1 MEYYMFHKPKGC
13 ITAVKDEMH
22 KTVMDYFQGVPEPG
36 LHPVGRLDKETE
48 GLLLITNDGK
58 WNQELMHPDHH
69 VTKTYLFWALGELS
83 QEKIRQ
89 IENGIPLRGMVAKP
103 AQIQL
108 CDTKTLGDIMNLAG
122 GIKVG
127 NRKEQP
133 VFSGTI
139 GITEGKKHQVRRMLK
154 AVGCY
159 VVYLKRIAIGGLT
172 LDETLQPGEYRKLT
186 EEEKRKIWIREKG

>member
-22 KTVMDYFQGVPEPG
+22 KTVMDYFQGVFEPG

-69 VTKTYLFWALGELS
+69 VTKTYFFWALGELS

-89 IENGIPLRGMVAKP
+89 IENGVPLRGMVAKP
-103 AQIQL
+103 AKIQL
-108 CDTKTLGDIMNLAG
+108 CDTKTLGDILNLAG

-186 EEEKRKIWIREKG
+186 EEEKRKIWIKEKG

>member
-22 KTVMDYFQGVPEPG
+22 KTVMDYFQGVSEPG

-186 EEEKRKIWIREKG
+186 EEEKRKIWIKEKG

>member
-1 MEYYMFHKPKGC
+1 
-13 ITAVKDEMH
+13 
-22 KTVMDYFQGVPEPG
+22 
-36 LHPVGRLDKETE
+36 
-48 GLLLITNDGK
+48 
-58 WNQELMHPDHH
+58 
-69 VTKTYLFWALGELS
+69 
-83 QEKIRQ
+83 
-89 IENGIPLRGMVAKP
+89 
-103 AQIQL
+103 
-108 CDTKTLGDIMNLAG
+108 MNLAG